1 MAFITA
7 PGFKDIFPLENAE
20 FEELIK
26 GIPTKALLT
35 NLAFLNS
42 QIYFNKTEKEILN
55 LFLRRAPQMLEFIY
69 KKLRSFNLAQQ
80 SNWHLFSEYYITEM
94 MMRVIQ
100 LANSSEVDTT
110 PENDFNIFKAYLLI
124 VDEINSNLDSIS
136 ESIAVDPGN
145 SFNSLSWPIMAK
157 QYQFNQ

>member
-1 MAFITA
+1 
-7 PGFKDIFPLENAE
+7 
-20 FEELIK
+20 
-26 GIPTKALLT
+26 
-35 NLAFLNS
+35 
-42 QIYFNKTEKEILN
+42 
-55 LFLRRAPQMLEFIY
+55 
-69 KKLRSFNLAQQ
+69 
-80 SNWHLFSEYYITEM
+80 M

-136 ESIAVDPGN
+136 ESIAVDPDN

-157 QYQFNQ
+157 QYQFNQYPIGVFQAIKTAVLVDELRKDTKIRERINEFEQMLGMSIENYVIHLNDNIENHL